1 MTRSVAPVVSLGL
14 AVLTVALV
22 VVGLPV
28 VVAPGRTDELFSWT
42 VDVPLTAAFLGACYW
57 TAALFTLLAA
67 RERSWARVRPV
78 MPGILVAGTLILAAT
93 LLHIDKFAMETARG
107 WVWVILYAGLPP
119 GVLLLLA
126 LQRRKRGADPPVAL
140 PIERW
145 ALVALALAA
154 VALLAAGAVLYG
166 TAHDWWP
173 WPLTDLTARMVGAWL
188 AAIGVTLVAVLR
200 EGDWTRV
207 RAAMVYLAAVAAA
220 HLVTLARYPD
230 TVRWEDAGAW
240 AYVAVAA
247 ALLGLGAYGLTLR
260 EHLAPVTGSGVPPP
274 RP

>member
-1 MTRSVAPVVSLGL
+1 MTRSVAPLVRLGL

-22 VVGLPV
+22 VVGHPV

-42 VDVPLTAAFLGACYW
+42 MDVPLTAAFLGACYW

-67 RERSWARVRPV
+67 RERVWVRVRPV
-78 MPGILVAGTLILAAT
+78 MPGILVAGTLILLAT
-93 LLHIDKFAMETARG
+93 LLHIDTFAMETARG
-107 WVWVILYAGLPP
+107 WLWVILYAGLPP
-119 GVLLLLA
+119 GVLLMLA
-126 LQRRKRGADPPVAL
+126 LQRRQPGADPPVAL

-145 ALVALALAA
+145 AAVALALAA
-154 VALLAAGAVLYG
+154 AALLGAGAALYG
-166 TAHDWWP
+166 TAADWWP

-220 HLVTLARYPD
+220 QLVTLVRYPD
-230 TVRWEDAGAW
+230 TVRGAW
-240 AYVAVAA
+240 VYVAVAA
-247 ALLGLGAYGLTLR
+247 ALLGLAAYGLMLR
-260 EHLAPVTGSGVPPP
+260 ERPASRVTASGVPPP